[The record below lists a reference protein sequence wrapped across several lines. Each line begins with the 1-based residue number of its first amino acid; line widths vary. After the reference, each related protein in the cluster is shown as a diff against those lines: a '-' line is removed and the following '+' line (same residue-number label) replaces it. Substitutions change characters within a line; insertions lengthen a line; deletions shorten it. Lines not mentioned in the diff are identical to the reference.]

1 MIVQRRTWFYR
12 LAGQN
17 FAQAISF
24 KLPVTANK
32 VREELRKVFSTTPL
46 ELWAR

>member
-12 LAGQN
+12 LAGET
-17 FAQAISF
+17 FAHSIYF
-24 KLPVTANK
+24 KIPVTAAK
-32 VREELRKVFSTTPL
+32 VREELRRAFSATTV